1 MPDITSAIEEVYMD
15 ITWGLSLYD
24 QEIYPLNTSMWTYLT
39 REFWMNIHLTTSNSC
54 HGNIIYYII

>member
-24 QEIYPLNTSMWTYLT
+24 QEIYPLNTSMWTWFNKRILDEHT
-39 REFWMNIHLTTSNSC
+39 PNHIKQLPW
-54 HGNIIYYII
+54 